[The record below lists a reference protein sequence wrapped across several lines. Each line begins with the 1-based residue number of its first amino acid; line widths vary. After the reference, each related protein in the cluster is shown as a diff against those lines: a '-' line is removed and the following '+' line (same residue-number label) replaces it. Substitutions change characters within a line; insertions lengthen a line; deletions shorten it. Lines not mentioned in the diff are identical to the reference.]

1 MGAYN
6 QAYRNIILMKKAIKN
21 WLLKD
26 ELKEIKDIRDDLMN
40 FPTHDQVNDVV
51 ESEIESARF
60 ITESDMEDQLSDMIT
75 ECDLYSSLSSNNVV
89 FHDDIEDILNEDQV
103 NEIVS
108 VALDNLEL
116 SEVIDEEVSRV
127 FNAKAES
134 IVKKVLKDIPG
145 YFIYEQV
152 KRYVEED
159 YVKWEHFSLNHD
171 DLTVKVDEIQE
182 IVNQLEAFQAP
193 GIDKVIFFANFKDAI
208 RKLLDE
214 TDILPS
220 DE

>member
-51 ESEIESARF
+51 EGEIESARF
-60 ITESDMEDQLSDMIT
+60 ITESDMEEQLSDMIT

-89 FHDDIEDILNEDQV
+89 FHDDIEDVLDEDQV

-116 SEVIDEEVSRV
+116 SEVIGEEVSRI
-127 FNAKAES
+127 FNARAES

-171 DLTVKVDEIQE
+171 DLTVKVDEMQE

>member
-1 MGAYN
+1 
-6 QAYRNIILMKKAIKN
+6 MKKAIKN

-51 ESEIESARF
+51 EGEIESARF
-60 ITESDMEDQLSDMIT
+60 ITESDMEEQLSDMIT

-89 FHDDIEDILNEDQV
+89 FHDDIEDVLDEDQV

-116 SEVIDEEVSRV
+116 SEVIGEEVSRI
-127 FNAKAES
+127 FNARAES

-171 DLTVKVDEIQE
+171 DLTVKVDEMQE
-182 IVNQLEAFQAP
+182 IVNHLEAFQAP

-214 TDILPS
+214 TDTLPS

>member
-51 ESEIESARF
+51 EGEIESARF
-60 ITESDMEDQLSDMIT
+60 ITESDMEEQLSDMIT

-89 FHDDIEDILNEDQV
+89 FHDDIEDVLDEDQV

-116 SEVIDEEVSRV
+116 SEVIGEEVSRI
-127 FNAKAES
+127 FNARAES

-171 DLTVKVDEIQE
+171 DLTVKVDEMQE
-182 IVNQLEAFQAP
+182 IVNHLEAFQAP

>member
-1 MGAYN
+1 
-6 QAYRNIILMKKAIKN
+6 MKKAIKN

-51 ESEIESARF
+51 EGEIESARF
-60 ITESDMEDQLSDMIT
+60 ITESDMEEQLSDMIT

-89 FHDDIEDILNEDQV
+89 FHDDIEDVLDEDQV

-116 SEVIDEEVSRV
+116 SEVIGEEVSRI
-127 FNAKAES
+127 FNARAES

-182 IVNQLEAFQAP
+182 IVNHLEAFQAP

-214 TDILPS
+214 TDTLPS

>member
-1 MGAYN
+1 
-6 QAYRNIILMKKAIKN
+6 MKKAIKN

-51 ESEIESARF
+51 EGEIESARF
-60 ITESDMEDQLSDMIT
+60 ITESDMEEQLSDMIT

-89 FHDDIEDILNEDQV
+89 FHDDIEDVLDEDQV

-116 SEVIDEEVSRV
+116 SEVIGEEVSRI
-127 FNAKAES
+127 FNARAES

-171 DLTVKVDEIQE
+171 DLTVKVDEMQE

>member
-51 ESEIESARF
+51 EGEIESARF
-60 ITESDMEDQLSDMIT
+60 ITESDMEEQLSDMIT

-89 FHDDIEDILNEDQV
+89 FHDDIEDVLDEDQV

-116 SEVIDEEVSRV
+116 SEVIGEEVSRI
-127 FNAKAES
+127 FNARAES

-182 IVNQLEAFQAP
+182 IVNHLEAFQAP

-214 TDILPS
+214 TNILPS

>member
-1 MGAYN
+1 
-6 QAYRNIILMKKAIKN
+6 MKKAIKN

-51 ESEIESARF
+51 EGEIESARF
-60 ITESDMEDQLSDMIT
+60 ITESDMEEQLSDMIT

-89 FHDDIEDILNEDQV
+89 FHDDIEDVLDEDQV

-116 SEVIDEEVSRV
+116 SEVIGEEVSRI
-127 FNAKAES
+127 FNARAES

-171 DLTVKVDEIQE
+171 DLTVKVDEMQE
-182 IVNQLEAFQAP
+182 IVNHLEAFQAP

>member
-1 MGAYN
+1 
-6 QAYRNIILMKKAIKN
+6 MKKAIKN

>member
-1 MGAYN
+1 
-6 QAYRNIILMKKAIKN
+6 MKKAIKN

-51 ESEIESARF
+51 EGEIESARF
-60 ITESDMEDQLSDMIT
+60 ITESDMEEQLSDMIT

-89 FHDDIEDILNEDQV
+89 FHDDIEDVLDEDQV

-116 SEVIDEEVSRV
+116 SEVIGEEVSRV
-127 FNAKAES
+127 FNARAES

-171 DLTVKVDEIQE
+171 DLTVKVDEMQE

>member
-1 MGAYN
+1 LGAYN

-51 ESEIESARF
+51 EGEIESARF
-60 ITESDMEDQLSDMIT
+60 ITESDMEEQLSDMIT

-89 FHDDIEDILNEDQV
+89 FHDDIEDVLDEDQV

-116 SEVIDEEVSRV
+116 SEVIGEEVSRI
-127 FNAKAES
+127 FNARAES

-182 IVNQLEAFQAP
+182 IVNHLEAFQAP

>member
-1 MGAYN
+1 
-6 QAYRNIILMKKAIKN
+6 MKKAIKN

-51 ESEIESARF
+51 EGEIESARF
-60 ITESDMEDQLSDMIT
+60 ITESDMEEQLSDMIT

-89 FHDDIEDILNEDQV
+89 FHDDIEDVLDEDQV

-116 SEVIDEEVSRV
+116 SEVIGEEVSRI
-127 FNAKAES
+127 FNARAES

-182 IVNQLEAFQAP
+182 IVNHLEAFQAP

>member
-51 ESEIESARF
+51 EGEIESARF
-60 ITESDMEDQLSDMIT
+60 ITESDMEEQLSDMIT

-89 FHDDIEDILNEDQV
+89 FHDDIEDVLDEDQV

-116 SEVIDEEVSRV
+116 SEVIGEEVSRI
-127 FNAKAES
+127 FNARAES

-182 IVNQLEAFQAP
+182 IVNHLEAFQAP

>member
-51 ESEIESARF
+51 EGEIESARF
-60 ITESDMEDQLSDMIT
+60 ITESDMEEQLSDMIT

-89 FHDDIEDILNEDQV
+89 FHDDIEDVLDEDQV

-116 SEVIDEEVSRV
+116 SEVIGEEVSRV
-127 FNAKAES
+127 FNARAES

-171 DLTVKVDEIQE
+171 DLTVKVDEMQE